1 MILSIEE
8 YKTIFDSVFE
18 LLSAKKTRSLSN
30 LIHGEDSW
38 KRAMMQGEGTSM
50 DIRDIK
56 EDAARFRVRRFLLTN
71 LEQFHKPVYA

>member
-1 MILSIEE
+1 
-8 YKTIFDSVFE
+8 
-18 LLSAKKTRSLSN
+18 LSN

-50 DIRDIK
+50 DIQDIK